1 MIPRFIDI
9 KRIGHVALAL
19 IVGVINAFGWG
30 RTGHDAVSYIAEC
43 HLTPTA
49 KANIARYLD
58 GESIVYDS
66 SWLDLVR
73 DTPEYSHTSR
83 CHMYTVGPDGRYKPD
98 PRGDAV
104 TLLNQQI
111 GLLRDYKSMTDS
123 AVNVAIKIIVHLVG
137 DIHCPSHPD
146 FEGVN
151 QWFEFDLNGKS
162 MGFHRFWDYYA
173 IETSHKWQFLE
184 YQNQLDR
191 STPGQIAE
199 ISRGTPEDW
208 ANETALTVAP
218 VYTMIQPDTRF
229 DKPAT
234 SRLLLQSARLADRQ
248 LLKAAYRL
256 ARLLNT
262 LFDP

>member
-1 MIPRFIDI
+1 M
-9 KRIGHVALAL
+9 KRALVIAL
-19 IVGVINAFGWG
+19 IMCATGIFNNVFGWG

-49 KANIARYLD
+49 KSNIGRYLG

-73 DTPEYSHTSR
+73 DTPEYRHTSR
-83 CHMYTVGPDGRYKPD
+83 CHMFTVDPDGRYKPD
-98 PRGDAV
+98 SRGDAV

-111 GLLRDYKSMTDS
+111 ELLRDYKSMTDS

-137 DIHCPSHPD
+137 DLHCPSHAD
-146 FEGVN
+146 FEGVD

-162 MGFHRFWDYYA
+162 VGFHRFWDYYA

-184 YQNQLDR
+184 YGNQLDR
-191 STPGQIAE
+191 CAPDRIAE

-208 ANETALTVAP
+208 ATETALTVAP
-218 VYTMIQPDTRF
+218 AYTWIQPDAHF

-234 SRLLLQSARLADRQ
+234 NRLLLQATRLADRQ
-248 LLKAAYRL
+248 IVKAAYRL
-256 ARLLNT
+256 SHLLNT